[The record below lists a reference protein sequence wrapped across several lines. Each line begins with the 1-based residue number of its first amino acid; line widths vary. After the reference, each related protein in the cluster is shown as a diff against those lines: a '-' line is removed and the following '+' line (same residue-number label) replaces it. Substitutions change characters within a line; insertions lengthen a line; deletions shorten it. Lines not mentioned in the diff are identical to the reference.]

1 MRLNKYIA
9 ESGITSRRKA
19 DELIKN
25 GEIKINGETV
35 TELGTDVNES
45 DTVEYMGSIISVQE
59 KKIYIMLNKPAK
71 YLSSVSDDRNRKTV
85 VDLIRDNYSMRLY
98 PIGRLDYDTEGLILM
113 TNDGEITKKLTHPS
127 HNIKKTYFVRT
138 DRPFTREQI
147 QNIVNGVDIGGYVTR
162 KCEIKLKKGSDNEC
176 YITIGE
182 GKNRQVRKMF
192 SSQNL
197 EVTYLRRIS
206 IGDLTL
212 GNLGSGKTR
221 ELTDEEIKYL
231 KSIN

>member
-113 TNDGEITKKLTHPS
+113 TNDGEIPGLRTTRREADPKHPLS
-127 HNIKKTYFVRT
+127 NVRSIPPDRATLLRSVQEVQFGTSTYHVGLMGSNTLGVRQT
-138 DRPFTREQI
+138 IPSISYGT
-147 QNIVNGVDIGGYVTR
+147 GGGYVS
-162 KCEIKLKKGSDNEC
+162 GFAAV
-176 YITIGE
+176 G
-182 GKNRQVRKMF
+182 GF
-192 SSQNL
+192 GAFGF
-197 EVTYLRRIS
+197 
-206 IGDLTL
+206 GDL
-212 GNLGSGKTR
+212 GFGGSEALSNQEGWF
-221 ELTDEEIKYL
+221 
-231 KSIN
+231 

>member
-85 VDLIRDNYSMRLY
+85 IDLIRDNYSMRLY
-98 PIGRLDYDTEGLILM
+98 PI
-113 TNDGEITKKLTHPS
+113 
-127 HNIKKTYFVRT
+127 
-138 DRPFTREQI
+138 
-147 QNIVNGVDIGGYVTR
+147 
-162 KCEIKLKKGSDNEC
+162 
-176 YITIGE
+176 
-182 GKNRQVRKMF
+182 
-192 SSQNL
+192 
-197 EVTYLRRIS
+197 
-206 IGDLTL
+206 
-212 GNLGSGKTR
+212 
-221 ELTDEEIKYL
+221 
-231 KSIN
+231 INTV